1 MLQQI
6 KSRYDGSV
14 LFECEADSIKECL
27 VESVS
32 KKSYLS
38 EAYLRGADFS
48 GANLSGAYLRD
59 ANLSGANL
67 SGAYLRD
74 ADLSD
79 ANLNGADLRDANLS
93 GANLSGANLRGAN
106 LSDANLS
113 GADLRGEIL
122 TKAPISII
130 NLTWD
135 ILITE
140 GYMTIGCQRHTH
152 AEWEAFDD
160 EAVAKMESR
169 ASEFWK
175 ANREWLLSA
184 CKAHVE
190 SK

>member
-32 KKSYLS
+32 KK
-38 EAYLRGADFS
+38 ANLRGADF
-48 GANLSGAYLRD
+48 YD
-59 ANLSGANL
+59 ANLRCANL
-67 SGAYLRD
+67 R
-74 ADLSD
+74 
-79 ANLNGADLRDANLS
+79 GADLRDANLR
-93 GANLSGANLRGAN
+93 GANLR
-106 LSDANLS
+106 

-122 TKAPISII
+122 TKAPISIL

-135 ILITE
+135 TLITE

-152 AEWEAFDD
+152 AEWEAFTD
-160 EAVAKMESR
+160 EAISNMESR

-175 ANREWLLSA
+175 ANRDWLLSA
-184 CKAHVE
+184 CKAHSE
-190 SK
+190 SKE